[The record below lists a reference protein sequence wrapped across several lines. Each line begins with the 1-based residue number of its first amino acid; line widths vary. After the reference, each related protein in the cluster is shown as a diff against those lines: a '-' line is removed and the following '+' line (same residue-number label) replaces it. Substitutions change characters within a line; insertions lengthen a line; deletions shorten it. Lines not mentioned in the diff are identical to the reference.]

1 LVQMEKKLAF
11 AFSFFALVNISI
23 IVLSFA
29 VLGKFLK
36 LSKSGAVPFDLLL
49 LGFGTGIAI
58 ALVFFGAAGTTL
70 KRRWE

>member
-1 LVQMEKKLAF
+1 MPMEKKLAF
-11 AFSFFALVNISI
+11 ALSFFALVNISI

-29 VLGKFLK
+29 VLGNFIK
-36 LSKSGAVPFDLLL
+36 LTKSGAVPFDLLL

-58 ALVFFGAAGTTL
+58 ALVFFGAARTTL